1 MAAHAGLF
9 RKLFRIGKCLTRC
22 VSGRIGGRHS
32 SREYLAVVLRFTGQ
46 IPGRKSVGLVRGYGG
61 SLALTNQRVLGTVS
75 VLPGKGGRAID
86 QPWNAPQTGTV
97 QGTLSVSG
105 LLLEIADLSR
115 VDPEFSGHLSLTYKA
130 EPPPDV
136 LARVPSRTLAFDV
149 PPKFVY
155 SVLGIPRG

>member
-1 MAAHAGLF
+1 MAGLF
-9 RKLFRIGKCLTRC
+9 RKLFRIGKLPDEMRPQ
-22 VSGRIGGRHS
+22 VESEGVIHLA
-32 SREYLAVVLRFTGQ
+32 EYLAVVLRFTGQ
-46 IPGRKSVGLVRGYGG
+46 VPGRKSVGLVRGYGG

-97 QGTLSVSG
+97 QGTLSESG

-130 EPPPDV
+130 ELPPDV

>member
-1 MAAHAGLF
+1 MRAQVESEGVVHLA
-9 RKLFRIGKCLTRC
+9 
-22 VSGRIGGRHS
+22 
-32 SREYLAVVLRFTGQ
+32 EYLAVVVRFTGK

-86 QPWNAPQTGTV
+86 QPWNAPQSGAV
-97 QGTLSVSG
+97 QGTLSESG
-105 LLLEIADLSR
+105 LLLEIADLAQ
-115 VDPEFSGHLSLTYKA
+115 VDPEFSGHLSLNYKA
-130 EPPPDV
+130 QLPADV
-136 LARVPSRTLAFDV
+136 LTRVPTRTLAFDV